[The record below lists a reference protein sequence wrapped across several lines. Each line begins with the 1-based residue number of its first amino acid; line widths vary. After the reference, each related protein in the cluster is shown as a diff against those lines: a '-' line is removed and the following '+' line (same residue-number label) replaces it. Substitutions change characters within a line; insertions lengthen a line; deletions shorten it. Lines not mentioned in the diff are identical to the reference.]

1 MGEPNAELAK
11 ATSEVLE
18 WLGATPETAGA
29 LLGINGRTLSAM
41 TQGIV
46 PMRSLVIRFAS
57 AVGKHCDAR
66 PGAQEWWA
74 DPDRWLH
81 LAGYTAR
88 RDVPGQRPSV
98 PPLPEPP
105 PERRFAPP
113 RGATTAPPPEP
124 PPEPPAV
131 REAPPAS
138 EHYRPVYERKT
149 WGDSH
154 VHVFWIVDPDERK
167 VFQMTM
173 PANVDYKARAAQVK
187 RDLQSLSRPQF
198 ERKYGRHRVN
208 GAE

>member
-1 MGEPNAELAK
+1 MGEPNGELAK

-46 PMRSLVIRFAS
+46 PMRSLIIRFAG
-57 AVGKHCDAR
+57 AVGKHCDTR

-74 DPDRWLH
+74 DADRWLDI
-81 LAGYTAR
+81 AGYSAR
-88 RDVPGQRPSV
+88 RDVVGRRPGG
-98 PPLPEPP
+98 PPLPEAP
-105 PERRFAPP
+105 PERRFGPP
-113 RGATTAPPPEP
+113 RAATAAEP
-124 PPEPPAV
+124 PSETPAEVPEN
-131 REAPPAS
+131 APPAG

-173 PANVDYKARAAQVK
+173 PASVDYKARAGQVK
-187 RDLQSLSRPQF
+187 RDLQSLSRLQF

-208 GAE
+208 EVQ